1 MKKFN
6 LEEYN
11 KMCAEFMGY
20 RLITPDMRKHP
31 EKWISSYWENPEFNG
46 SSKGVLCSEYL
57 LQYSTNWNWI
67 MEVVEK
73 IEQLGYRFN
82 MSNFDGN
89 YAEIRSGSYTD
100 EKISDSSDLDKE
112 FISKKEAA
120 VQSIWEFLT
129 IWEFLNWYRENKDK
143 K

>member
-1 MKKFN
+1 MKEFN

-11 KMCAEFMGY
+11 KLCADFMGMKY
-20 RLITPDMRKHP
+20 ASERRFNKDTGWVYSARALDMFH
-31 EKWISSYWENPEFNG
+31 SD
-46 SSKGVLCSEYL
+46 
-57 LQYSTNWNWI
+57 WNWI

-89 YAEIRSGSYTD
+89 YAEIRSGSCTD
-100 EKISDSSDLDKE
+100 EKISDSSVLDKE

-129 IWEFLNWYRENKDK
+129 IWEFLNWYKENGGNK
-143 K
+143 